1 MKSFIYKLRRKLQ
14 YYAFDILGAETM
26 SKIYFRIVL
35 KQKLHLDN
43 PQTFNEKIQWYK
55 LFYCPNNPEV
65 IICSDKYRIREYL
78 RKKNLV
84 KYAIPLIGVWE
95 RTEEIPWNDLP
106 DKFVLKCN
114 HGCAYNIICK
124 DKNSIDKKK
133 IMSQLDKW
141 LREDFGKFNAEIHY
155 SQIKPR
161 IVCEEYLGDGID
173 NFLVDYKIHCFNGEP
188 RFVLICSDREG
199 NKSNYNY
206 YDLKWSR
213 LDYSNTQ
220 VKEFKRPNSFDE
232 MISIS
237 KIIANDFP
245 FIRVDFYEINNQPI
259 IGELTFVPAGGLDET
274 LPKKADYEIGKMLSL

>member
-161 IVCEEYLGDGID
+161 ILCEEYLGDGID